1 MQGKIIKGIGGFYY
15 VHLQGRGIYECKA
28 KGLFRKMGIKPLVGD
43 DVEIQVIDENAMT
56 GNITSILPRENR
68 LIRPAVSN
76 VDQAMVIFSV
86 VQPEPNFH
94 LLNSFLVMMERQ
106 QVPCILCFNKW
117 DLALE
122 RQVEEIKKIYQET
135 EYPLFFVSAKEKKGI
150 EQIKDILRDKTTTVA
165 GPSGVGKSSLI
176 NSLQQDVTM
185 EIGDISKK
193 IERGRHTTRHSELI
207 ALEDGGYIMDTP
219 GFSSLS
225 VDFMEKEELKEYF
238 PEFLKYEAKC
248 RFQGCAHIHE
258 PECAVKEA
266 LFQKIISQVRYDDY
280 VMFYEQ
286 CKEKRRY

>member
-15 VHLQGRGIYECKA
+15 VHLSGKGVYECKA
-28 KGLFRKMGIKPLVGD
+28 KGLFRKMGMKPLVGD
-43 DVEIQVIDENAMT
+43 DADIQVLDENSMT
-56 GNITSILPRENR
+56 GNIVSILPRKNQ

-86 VQPEPNFH
+86 VKPEPNFH

-106 QVPCILCFNKW
+106 QVPCVICFNKV
-117 DLALE
+117 DIALE
-122 RQVEEIKKIYQET
+122 AQIEHIKDMYKGT
-135 EYPLFFVSAKEKKGI
+135 NYPLFFVSAMEEKGI
-150 EQIKDILRDKTTTVA
+150 ERIKEILQDKTTTVA

-176 NSLQQDVTM
+176 NRLQKDVSM
-185 EIGDISKK
+185 ETGDISKK

-207 ALEDGGYIMDTP
+207 ALEEGGYIMDTP

-225 VDFMEKEELKEYF
+225 VDFMEKEEIKEYF
-238 PEFLKYEAKC
+238 PEFLKYEPEC

-258 PECAVKEA
+258 PECGIKNALKEGM
-266 LFQKIISQVRYDDY
+266 ISRGRYEDY

>member
-28 KGLFRKMGIKPLVGD
+28 KGLFRKMGVKPLVGD
-43 DVEIQVIDENAMT
+43 DVEIQVLDEGART
-56 GNITSILPRENR
+56 GNITSILPRKNR

-76 VDQAMVIFSV
+76 VDRAMVIFSV

-106 QVPCILCFNKW
+106 QVPCVLCFNKA

-122 RQVEEIKKIYQET
+122 RQIEEIKKIYQET
-135 EYPLFFVSAKEKKGI
+135 EYPLFFVSAKEKEGI
-150 EQIKDILRDKTTTVA
+150 EQIKDVLRDKTTTVA

-185 EIGDISKK
+185 ETGDISKK

-225 VDFMEKEELKEYF
+225 VDFMEKEELKGYF
-238 PEFLKYEAKC
+238 PEFLKYQPEC

-258 PECAVKEA
+258 PDCAVKEA
-266 LFQKIISQVRYDDY
+266 LSKEMISQVRYDDY

>member
-15 VHLQGRGIYECKA
+15 VHLPGKGIYECKA
-28 KGLFRKMGIKPLVGD
+28 KGLFRKMGMKPLVGD
-43 DVEIQVIDENAMT
+43 DADVQVLDEGAKT
-56 GNITSILPRENR
+56 GNIISILQRKNQ

-86 VQPEPNFH
+86 VKPEPNFH

-106 QVPCILCFNKW
+106 KVPCVICFNKV
-117 DLALE
+117 DIASKE
-122 RQVEEIKKIYQET
+122 QIEAIRSIYKGTDYPIFFASAREE
-135 EYPLFFVSAKEKKGI
+135 KGI
-150 EQIKDILRDKTTTVA
+150 EKIKDILKKKTTTVA

-176 NSLQQDVTM
+176 NSLQKDVSM
-185 EIGDISKK
+185 ETGDISKK

-207 ALEDGGYIMDTP
+207 ALEEGGYIMDTP

-225 VDFMEKEELKEYF
+225 VDFMEKEEIKEHF
-238 PEFLKYEAKC
+238 PEFSKYEPEC

-258 PECAVKEA
+258 PECAVKNA
-266 LFQKIISQVRYDDY
+266 LTEGMISRVRYDDY

>member
-1 MQGKIIKGIGGFYY
+1 M
-15 VHLQGRGIYECKA
+15 R
-28 KGLFRKMGIKPLVGD
+28 
-43 DVEIQVIDENAMT
+43 N
-56 GNITSILPRENR
+56 
-68 LIRPAVSN
+68 
-76 VDQAMVIFSV
+76 
-86 VQPEPNFH
+86 
-94 LLNSFLVMMERQ
+94 
-106 QVPCILCFNKW
+106 
-117 DLALE
+117 
-122 RQVEEIKKIYQET
+122 
-135 EYPLFFVSAKEKKGI
+135 
-150 EQIKDILRDKTTTVA
+150 KTTAVA

-185 EIGDISKK
+185 ETGDISKK

-238 PEFLKYEAKC
+238 PEFLKYQTEC

-266 LFQKIISQVRYDDY
+266 LFKKMISQIRYDDY

>member
-15 VHLQGRGIYECKA
+15 VHLPGKGVYECKA
-28 KGLFRKMGIKPLVGD
+28 KGLFRKMGMKPLVGD
-43 DVEIQVIDENAMT
+43 DADVQVLDEGAGT
-56 GNITSILPRENR
+56 GNIVSILPRKNQ

-86 VQPEPNFH
+86 VKPEPNFH

-106 QVPCILCFNKW
+106 KVPCVICFNKV
-117 DLALE
+117 DIASKE
-122 RQVEEIKKIYQET
+122 QVEAIRSIFIGT
-135 EYPLFFVSAKEKKGI
+135 DYPVFFASAREEKGI
-150 EQIKDILRDKTTTVA
+150 ETIKDILRDKTTTVA

-176 NSLQQDVTM
+176 NSIQQDVTM
-185 EIGDISKK
+185 ETGDISKK

-225 VDFMEKEELKEYF
+225 VDFIEKEEIKEYF
-238 PEFLKYEAKC
+238 PEFLKYEPKC

-258 PECAVKEA
+258 PDCAVKNA
-266 LFQKIISQVRYDDY
+266 LAEGMISRVRYDDY